1 MPTPVA
7 IPTSATNL
15 TNPQRE
21 VVAAG
26 NTRYGGAVGP
36 GLVLVFLPSAA
47 LFFGLH
53 WLDDR
58 PGTGLP
64 VVVVFGIMVLVGVL
78 ALTSTLFSRLGLARR
93 SQPLGLPPGSV
104 RATIAL
110 ALILLFA
117 IIAISMQHLPVAVQD
132 LTGLDAAA
140 RDALLKDNT
149 RQVLSQLT
157 EPCTGPPNPLA
168 TKDWTPPPLPC
179 AASDLRYTLHVQ
191 MVPSAATLDLSKQLL
206 VLIGN
211 LMTMAV
217 SFYFAGRTADKAAA
231 PATTGTGTGSG
242 SGAAVGGAGGTDP
255 NQKTGTNADTDTG
268 STADAHDSHVD
279 GCNVPITNPTPD
291 QALPAAQGGTVS
303 K

>member
-7 IPTSATNL
+7 SP
-15 TNPQRE
+15 TNPQRD

-26 NTRYGGAVGP
+26 NTRFGGALGP
-36 GLVLVFLPSAA
+36 GLVLVLLPSAA
-47 LFFGLH
+47 LFFGLR
-53 WLDDR
+53 WLDER
-58 PGTGLP
+58 PGTGLA
-64 VVVVFGIMVLVGVL
+64 VVVVFGIMVLVGAL

-117 IIAISMQHLPVAVQD
+117 IIAISVQHLPVAVQD
-132 LTGLDAAA
+132 LNGLDANA
-140 RDALLKDNT
+140 RDALLKDSS
-149 RQVLSQLT
+149 RQVLSQVT
-157 EPCTGPPNPLA
+157 EPCTGPPDPLA
-168 TKDWTPPPLPC
+168 TTNWRPPPLPC
-179 AASDLRYTLHVQ
+179 AATDLRYTVRVQ
-191 MVPSAATLDLSKQLL
+191 TAPSAATLDLSKQLL

-231 PATTGTGTGSG
+231 SATTGTGT
-242 SGAAVGGAGGTDP
+242 VGGGGSDPNPKTPTNPGTD
-255 NQKTGTNADTDTG
+255 TTNTTD
-268 STADAHDSHVD
+268 DQDSHAD

-291 QALPAAQGGTVS
+291 QALPAARGGTVS
-303 K
+303 T

>member
-58 PGTGLP
+58 PGTGLA

-117 IIAISMQHLPVAVQD
+117 IIAISLQHLPVAVQE
-132 LTGLDAAA
+132 LTGLDATT
-140 RDALLKDNT
+140 RDALLKDTT
-149 RQVLSQLT
+149 RQVLAQLT
-157 EPCTGPPNPLA
+157 EPCTGPPNLLA

-179 AASDLRYTLHVQ
+179 TASDLRYTLRVQ
-191 MVPSAATLDLSKQLL
+191 TAPSAATLDLSKQLL

-231 PATTGTGTGSG
+231 S
-242 SGAAVGGAGGTDP
+242 AATDP
-255 NQKTGTNADTDTG
+255 NAKPKPEVAANRAATNP
-268 STADAHDSHVD
+268 DATPDDSHDSHVD

>member
-7 IPTSATNL
+7 DPTSPV
-15 TNPQRE
+15 NPQRE
-21 VVAAG
+21 VVTAG

-36 GLVLVFLPSAA
+36 GLVLVLLPSAA
-47 LFFGLH
+47 LFFGVR
-53 WLDDR
+53 WLDER
-58 PGTGLP
+58 PGTGLA

-117 IIAISMQHLPVAVQD
+117 IIAISMQHLPLAVQD

-140 RDALLKDNT
+140 RDTLLKDTT

-191 MVPSAATLDLSKQLL
+191 MAPSAATLDLSKQLL

-231 PATTGTGTGSG
+231 PVTTGTGTGTGAGTPASG
-242 SGAAVGGAGGTDP
+242 GGGGGTDP
-255 NQKTGTNADTDTG
+255 TQKTTPNPDAAAATLDDT
-268 STADAHDSHVD
+268 HDSHVD

>member
-58 PGTGLP
+58 PGTGLA

-140 RDALLKDNT
+140 RDALLKDST
-149 RQVLSQLT
+149 RQVLSQVT
-157 EPCTGPPNPLA
+157 EPCTGPLDPVA
-168 TKDWTPPPLPC
+168 TKAWPHTLPC

-191 MVPSAATLDLSKQLL
+191 MVPSVATLDLSKQLL

-231 PATTGTGTGSG
+231 S
-242 SGAAVGGAGGTDP
+242 AATDP
-255 NQKTGTNADTDTG
+255 NAKPKPEVAANRAATNP
-268 STADAHDSHVD
+268 DATPDDSHDSHVD